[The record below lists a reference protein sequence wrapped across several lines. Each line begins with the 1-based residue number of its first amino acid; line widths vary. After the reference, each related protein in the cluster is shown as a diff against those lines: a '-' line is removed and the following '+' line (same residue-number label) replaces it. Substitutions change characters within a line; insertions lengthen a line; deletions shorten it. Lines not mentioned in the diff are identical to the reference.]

1 MTVFLIPILTAVDII
16 MKYAMDQMYKEDL
29 PRKLGPFI
37 EIDRFHNEGFPFGKF
52 KENQRAVKYI
62 PVFIT
67 SLILGKLSLLLPKK
81 GRNFEKI
88 SLCLILAG
96 SFSNL
101 FDRFRRGYVVDYL
114 RIKKK
119 GLDKV
124 VFNLGDV
131 FILLGSL
138 MLPFAGKKK
147 EVKKNYVEI
156 EE

>member
-1 MTVFLIPILTAVDII
+1 M
-16 MKYAMDQMYKEDL
+16 
-29 PRKLGPFI
+29 
-37 EIDRFHNEGFPFGKF
+37 
-52 KENQRAVKYI
+52 
-62 PVFIT
+62 
-67 SLILGKLSLLLPKK
+67 
-81 GRNFEKI
+81 
-88 SLCLILAG
+88 
-96 SFSNL
+96 
-101 FDRFRRGYVVDYL
+101 DYL